1 MFAANGAKRV
11 SEEPNREQDAQTA
24 AGDDTEMQLRRGIA
38 LHQRG
43 YLDQAARIYDEVL
56 AADPQQPDALH
67 LLGAVDAQRGR
78 YEPAIERIRAAIAL
92 APRQAQYWN
101 NLGIAL
107 QGKGEI
113 AEAEAAYQRSLE
125 LDPDSPD
132 ALNNLG
138 NVYARQGRL
147 EEALASYQAA
157 LVRGPKHPDALC
169 NVGLLLRDLG
179 RHQDSLMAFQRA
191 VRLAPHFADAH
202 LHYATALLLTGA
214 LDEGWRGYEW
224 RWRTRRLAERR
235 RHFVQPRWSGG
246 YLSGKRLLIWGEQGI
261 AEQVLFA
268 SLLQDIAGLDGEVAV
283 ECAPPL
289 VPLLARSFAD
299 FDIRPQPEPVEGGQ
313 PENQDFDFQIPMG
326 SLCRYFRRGLADLPS
341 GTGYLVADGE
351 RVAAL
356 RRRYREQAGGAGPGS
371 DDLLIGI
378 VWRRDDAPQRGAGDV
393 PLAAWLPILKQPGC
407 RFLNLQQGGLT
418 QEVTAV
424 QRSGATPIESDPEID
439 ASRDLDAYAAQ
450 LAAVDLVITVGGSTA
465 HLASALGLA
474 PWVLVPVAPSW
485 CWGLEGDSTPW
496 YPASR
501 LFRQERP
508 GDWVSVIARV
518 AQALKRR
525 LRERRT
531 GP

>member
-1 MFAANGAKRV
+1 MGVIARVANGPRRV
-11 SEEPNREQDAQTA
+11 SEDQNQETETGAA
-24 AGDDTEMQLRRGIA
+24 AGDTEAQLRRAIA

-43 YLDQAARIYDEVL
+43 YLEQAARIYDVVL
-56 AADPQQPDALH
+56 AVEPQQPDALH

-78 YEPAIERIRAAIAL
+78 YEPAIERIRAAIAI
-92 APRQAQYWN
+92 APRRAQYWS
-101 NLGIAL
+101 NLGLAL

-113 AEAEAAYQRSLE
+113 AEAETAYQRSLE
-125 LDPDSPD
+125 LDPESPD

-138 NVYARQGRL
+138 NVYSQQGRL

-169 NVGLLLRDLG
+169 NVGILLRDLG
-179 RHQDSLMAFQRA
+179 RHQDALLAFQRA

-202 LHYATALLLTGA
+202 LHLATEQLLTGA
-214 LDEGWRGYEW
+214 LEEGWRGYEW
-224 RWRTRRLAERR
+224 RWRTKAFADQR
-235 RHFVQPRWSGG
+235 RHFAQPRWSGG

-268 SLLQDIAGLDGEVAV
+268 GVLQDIAGLDGEVAV
-283 ECAPPL
+283 ECAPGL

-299 FDIRPQPEPVEGGQ
+299 FDVRPQPKPAGDGQ
-313 PENQDFDFQIPMG
+313 PEIQDFDFQILIG
-326 SLCRYFRRGLADLPS
+326 SLCRYFRRKMADLPGGS
-341 GTGYLVADGE
+341 GYLVADDE
-351 RVAAL
+351 RIAAL
-356 RRRYREQAGGAGPGS
+356 RRRYREQAG

-378 VWRRDDAPQRGAGDV
+378 AWRRDDAPFRGAGDV
-393 PLAAWLPILKQPGC
+393 PLAAWLPILQQPGC

-418 QEVTAV
+418 QEVMALQRAGAV
-424 QRSGATPIESDPEID
+424 RIESDSELD

-450 LAAVDLVITVGGSTA
+450 LSAVDLVITVGGSTA
-465 HLASALGLA
+465 HLAGALGLA
-474 PWVLVPVAPSW
+474 PWVLVPVAPAW

-508 GDWVSVIARV
+508 GDWDSVIARA
-518 AQALKRR
+518 AQTLTRR
-525 LRERRT
+525 LRAPRASK
-531 GP
+531 

>member
-1 MFAANGAKRV
+1 M
-11 SEEPNREQDAQTA
+11 SEDRIPDVQTA
-24 AGDDTEMQLRRGIA
+24 ATAGDGGDTEAQLRRAVA

-43 YLDQAARIYDEVL
+43 YLEQAAKIYDVVL
-56 AADPQQPDALH
+56 AAEPQQPDALH

-78 YEPAIERIRAAIAL
+78 YEQAIERIRAAIAI
-92 APRQAQYWN
+92 APREAQYWS
-101 NLGIAL
+101 NLGLAL

-113 AEAEAAYQRSLE
+113 VEAEEAYQRSLE
-125 LDPDSPD
+125 LDPESPD

-138 NVYARQGRL
+138 NVYALQGRL

-169 NVGLLLRDLG
+169 NVGILMRDLG
-179 RHQDSLMAFQRA
+179 RHQDALMAFQRA

-202 LHYATALLLTGA
+202 LHYATAQLLTGA
-214 LDEGWRGYEW
+214 LEEGWRGYEW
-224 RWRTRRLAERR
+224 RWRTKRLAEQR
-235 RHFVQPRWSGG
+235 RHFAQPRWSGG
-246 YLSGKRLLIWGEQGI
+246 YLSGRRLLIWGEQGI

-268 SLLQDIAGLDGEVAV
+268 SVLQDIAGLDGEVVV
-283 ECAPPL
+283 ECAPAL

-299 FDIRPQPEPVEGGQ
+299 FDVRPQPDRAEAGQ

-326 SLCRYFRRGLADLPS
+326 SLCRYFRRQLADLPGGS
-341 GTGYLVADGE
+341 GYLVADSE

-356 RRRYREQAGGAGPGS
+356 KRRYREQAG
-371 DDLLIGI
+371 DDLVIGI
-378 VWRRDDAPQRGAGDV
+378 VWRRDDAPPRGAGDV

-418 QEVTAV
+418 QEVSAV
-424 QRSGATPIESDPEID
+424 KRSGGIRIESDAEID

-465 HLASALGLA
+465 HLAGALGLV
-474 PWVLVPVAPSW
+474 PWVMVPVAPAW
-485 CWGLEGDSTPW
+485 CWGLEGDSAPW
-496 YPASR
+496 YPTSQ

-508 GDWVSVIARV
+508 GDWVSVIARA

-525 LRERRT
+525 LRDRRKAT
-531 GP
+531 

>member
-1 MFAANGAKRV
+1 M
-11 SEEPNREQDAQTA
+11 SEEQTQDEPA
-24 AGDDTEMQLRRGIA
+24 AAPDDEGGDTEAQLRRAIA

-43 YLDQAARIYDEVL
+43 YLEQAAQIYDVVL
-56 AADPQQPDALH
+56 AAQPRQPDALH

-78 YEPAIERIRAAIAL
+78 FEPAVERIRAAIAI
-92 APRQAQYWN
+92 APREAQYWS

-107 QGKGEI
+107 QGKGELD
-113 AEAEAAYQRSLE
+113 EAEAAYQRSLE
-125 LDPDSPD
+125 LDAESPD

-138 NVYARQGRL
+138 NVYALQGRL

-179 RHQDSLMAFQRA
+179 RHPDALLAFQSA

-202 LHYATALLLTGA
+202 YHYAAAQLLAGTF
-214 LDEGWRGYEW
+214 DEGWRGYEW
-224 RWRTRRLAERR
+224 RWRTKRMADQR
-235 RHFVQPRWSGG
+235 RHFAQPRWSGG
-246 YLSGKRLLIWGEQGI
+246 YLSGSRLLIWGEQGI
-261 AEQVLFA
+261 AEQILFA
-268 SLLQDIAGLDGEVAV
+268 SVLQDIAGLDGEVVV
-283 ECAPPL
+283 ECAAGL

-299 FDIRPQPEPVEGGQ
+299 FDVRSQPEAAEGGQ

-326 SLCRYFRRGLADLPS
+326 SLCRYFRRQSADLPGGS
-341 GTGYLVADGE
+341 GYLVADGE

-356 RRRYREQAGGAGPGS
+356 RRRYREQAG
-371 DDLLIGI
+371 DDFVIGI
-378 VWRRDDAPQRGAGDV
+378 VWRRDDAPFRGAGDV
-393 PLAAWLPILKQPGC
+393 PLAAWLPILKLPGC
-407 RFLNLQQGGLT
+407 RFLNLQQGGRT

-424 QRSGATPIESDPEID
+424 KRSSAIRIESDAEID
-439 ASRDLDAYAAQ
+439 ASQDLDAYAAQ

-465 HLASALGLA
+465 HLASALGLS
-474 PWVLVPVAPSW
+474 PWVLVPVAPAW
-485 CWGLEGDSTPW
+485 CWGLEGEASPW

-525 LRERRT
+525 LRDRSKAK
-531 GP
+531 